1 MKDCREEVKRYLKIT
16 KDDAITKMSVVRYL
30 TEINNIFRTYDEKE
44 CLNRYEVL
52 LDKYDRLPSVI
63 IKILT
68 KKIIYNFKSLIQ
80 FTADNFIPRTSNRA
94 EQHYSETKR
103 SETKSKYKA
112 IEGLLEYLALFMENE
127 AI

>member
-68 KKIIYNFKSLIQ
+68 KKIISNFKSLIQ
-80 FTADNFIPRTSNRA
+80 FTTDNFIPRTSNQA
-94 EQHYSETKR
+94 EQHYSKTKK
-103 SETKSKYKA
+103 SETKSKYKT
-112 IEGLLEYLALFMENE
+112 ITKNQRFL
-127 AI
+127 